1 MAPDGLKRMPRT
13 TAKRQHEIRRG
24 AAGREERSPSVWR
37 RLTQAAFG
45 LTLVLVAA
53 RVMMQ
58 EILRNPWLPMPG
70 STPLSAMPGPASSIA
85 LDLLCCLPA
94 LLVLARRLV
103 DPDFALR
110 FAWSTVPM
118 FALAAWT
125 LVSVAWS
132 SDRFAAI
139 VNAFH
144 WASAL
149 VLLWS
154 TAQLV
159 RSWVRLRLIAAVS
172 FGLLMVLL
180 VQGYYYRFV
189 DLPDLQQDWR
199 QHHGE
204 LLAGQGGAAN
214 STEMIQLGKNI
225 EGGVPTGFNVSRN
238 TYAAVLVLLMVI
250 AAGVVMQRIADGDGP
265 GWWAPVAAVIAVGL
279 FMLYRYVQSKTA
291 FATPVIAAGVL
302 ALLGRGRGR
311 AVRRPKRAYWAGVGA
326 FALIAAAVV
335 GHGLRRGTLFHVS
348 LTFRWQYWVGA
359 ARVFVHHP
367 WLGTGW
373 ANFGSWY
380 TAYRLPQAAEEPTDP
395 HNFLVRAFVE
405 LGVVGGVLTIAW
417 MLRLWWEWTTGGA
430 QAATAVELAN
440 AAQAGAERSAA
451 PGRRER
457 QDTSTAHS
465 AFPLLITLSVIAIAL
480 NAAVSI
486 DWTSQPAL
494 LIVETFKRL
503 LFLIA
508 LLLGTCFVGV
518 QSIERQ
524 VMDERPARWILTS
537 VLVGLGLFLLHN
549 LIDFSLFEIGPMFLF
564 ALLAG
569 AALGV
574 RLPSPQT
581 NPHRGGLPAPI
592 LAFIAAGVAWL
603 VAAGALW
610 APVAQAESLAQDAD
624 EEIRTSR
631 PPATEGVPQPP
642 TRPDAAHVERAEH
655 DLLDAWRLV
664 PYNADY
670 AFRAEQAGL
679 LNGAEGASLKSRELL
694 DAAVAADP
702 RKVRYLNA
710 RAALEAGTG
719 DDDRAARDYQQILR
733 LDPHNLE
740 LRSRYAA
747 LLDRI
752 GRHADAVEQYRQVLQ
767 FNGALAKDEIRRL
780 SERQEQE
787 IRQRVGAAAP

>member
-1 MAPDGLKRMPRT
+1 MARAATKRPQKKAPD
-13 TAKRQHEIRRG
+13 HSEG
-24 AAGREERSPSVWR
+24 AHPAGTSWR
-37 RLTQAAFG
+37 RLTQPAFG

-70 STPLSAMPGPASSIA
+70 STPVPAMPGPATSLA
-85 LDLLCCLPA
+85 LDLICCLPA

-103 DPDFALR
+103 DPAFTLR
-110 FAWSTVPM
+110 FDWSAVPM
-118 FALAAWT
+118 FALAGWT

-172 FGLLMVLL
+172 FGLLMMLL

-189 DLPDLQQDWR
+189 DLPDFQQHWK

-204 LLAGQGGAAN
+204 MLAAAGGNTSA
-214 STEMIQLGKNI
+214 TEIIQLGKNI
-225 EGGVPTGFNVSRN
+225 EGGVPTGFNLSRN
-238 TYAAVLVLLMVI
+238 TYAAVLVLLMVL
-250 AAGVVMQRIADGDGP
+250 AAGVVMQRIAEGDGA
-265 GWWAPVAAVIAVGL
+265 GWWAPVAVVIAVGL

-302 ALLGRGRGR
+302 ALLWMRRGR

-335 GHGLRRGTLFHVS
+335 GHGLKHGTLFHVS

-359 ARVFVHHP
+359 ARIFVHHP

-405 LGVVGGVLTIAW
+405 LGVAGGILAVAW
-417 MLRLWWEWTTGGA
+417 MLRLWWEWTAGA
-430 QAATAVELAN
+430 ARIDSAAGMAS
-440 AAQAGAERSAA
+440 AAQAGAEHSAA
-451 PGRRER
+451 SGPER
-457 QDTSTAHS
+457 QNALAPYS
-465 AFPLLITLSVIAIAL
+465 AFPLLITLSVIAVAL

-494 LIVETFKRL
+494 IIVETFKRL

-508 LLLGTCFVGV
+508 LLVGTCLVGV

-524 VMDERPARWILTS
+524 ALDERPARWILS
-537 VLVGLGLFLLHN
+537 SILVGLGLFLLHN
-549 LIDFSLFEIGPMFLF
+549 LIDFSMFEIGPMFLF
-564 ALLAG
+564 AMLAG
-569 AALGV
+569 AALGLTPPEPQASSGRG
-574 RLPSPQT
+574 RL
-581 NPHRGGLPAPI
+581 LAPI

-610 APVAQAESLAQDAD
+610 APIAQAESLAEDAD

-631 PPATEGVPQPP
+631 PPATEGPPQST
-642 TRPDAAHVERAEH
+642 TRPDPAHIERAEH
-655 DLLDAWRLV
+655 DLLDAWRMV

-679 LNGAEGASLKSRELL
+679 LNAVNGASLKSRELL
-694 DAAVAADP
+694 DAAIATDP

-710 RAALEAGTG
+710 RAALEASTG

-740 LRSRYAA
+740 LRSRYAE
-747 LLDRI
+747 LLDRM
-752 GRHADAVEQYRQVLQ
+752 GRHADAVKQYQQLLQ
-767 FNGALAKDEIRRL
+767 FNAALARDEIRRL
-780 SERQEQE
+780 SVRQEQA
-787 IRQRVGAAAP
+787 IRDRVWGMKGNAK